1 MPSVVVVGAQWGDEG
16 KGKVTDCLAQQA
28 DWVVRY
34 QGGNNAGHTLVV
46 DGQTFKLHL
55 LPSGVIQPGT
65 SSVIGNG
72 VVIDPLVLVREL
84 QGLRESGLPDPKLYI
99 SERAHVIMPYHRLLD
114 ELEEA
119 ERGADKIGTTGRGIG
134 PAYVDKVGRSGIRM
148 VEFVQP
154 DRFRER
160 LEAILPRKNRIL
172 TQVYGAE
179 PFEVDAII
187 AEYAEAAELLRGMV
201 ADTSAL
207 LSDALDRG
215 EKVLFEGA
223 QGTFLDID
231 HGTYPFVTS
240 STPSAAGAAIGAGVG
255 PRRLDQILGVFKA
268 YTTRVGSGPFPSE
281 LHGELAERIR
291 QQGNEFGTTTGRPR
305 RVGWFDAVMARHSVR
320 VNGLTRFAV
329 MLLDVLTGLDELRIC
344 VGYSIDGE
352 RRDTFPADIKELSRC
367 EPIYETYPG
376 WSEDITAARKLE
388 DLPAE
393 ARAYLEALEGHLRVP
408 LGLVSVGPGREQT
421 IFLDDLFS

>member
-16 KGKVTDCLAQQA
+16 KGKVTDYLAQAA

-46 DGQTFKLHL
+46 EGQTFKLHL

-84 QGLRESGLPDPKLYI
+84 KELRETGIPDPKLYI
-99 SERAHVIMPYHRLLD
+99 SDRAHVILPYHRRLD

-119 ERGADKIGTTGRGIG
+119 ERGSEKIGTTGRGIG
-134 PAYVDKVGRSGIRM
+134 PAYVDKVGRCGIRM

-154 DRFRER
+154 ERFRER
-160 LEAILPRKNRIL
+160 LKAILPRKNRIL

-179 PFEVDAII
+179 PFEVEAIM
-187 AEYAEAAELLRGMV
+187 AEYEEASNLLRELV
-201 ADTSAL
+201 VDTSAL
-207 LSDALDRG
+207 LAEAMDRG

-240 STPSAAGAAIGAGVG
+240 STPSAAGAALGAGVG
-255 PRRLDQILGVFKA
+255 PKRLGQILGVLKA
-268 YTTRVGSGPFPSE
+268 YTTRVGSGPFPTE
-281 LHGELAERIR
+281 LDGELAEKIR

-305 RVGWFDAVMARHSVR
+305 RVGWFDAVMVRHSVR
-320 VNGLTRFAV
+320 VNGLTHLAV

-344 VGYSIDGE
+344 VGYTLDGK
-352 RRDTFPADIKELSRC
+352 RQDTFPADIEQLARC
-367 EPIYETYPG
+367 EPIYETLPG
-376 WSEDITAARKLE
+376 WSQDITGVRKLE

-393 ARAYLEALEGHLRVP
+393 ARAYLEALEKHLQVP
-408 LGLVSVGPGREQT
+408 LGLVSIGPGREQT
-421 IFLDDLFS
+421 IFLDNLFD

>member
-16 KGKVTDCLAQQA
+16 KGKVTDYLAQQA

-84 QGLRESGLPDPKLYI
+84 KGLRESGLPDPKLYI

-148 VEFVQP
+148 IEFVQP

-172 TQVYGAE
+172 TQVYGVE

-187 AEYAEAAELLRGMV
+187 EEYAEAAEILKDMV
-201 ADTSAL
+201 VDTSAL

-281 LHGELAERIR
+281 LQGELAERIR
-291 QQGNEFGTTTGRPR
+291 QQGNEYGTTTGRPR
-305 RVGWFDAVMARHSVR
+305 RVGWFDAVMGRHSVR

-376 WSEDITAARKLE
+376 WSEDITGARKLQ
-388 DLPAE
+388 DLPPE
-393 ARAYLEALEGHLRVP
+393 ARAYLEALEGHLNVP

-421 IFLDDLFS
+421 IFLENLFG